1 MLNPNKTGLIV
12 GVFFGIVHL
21 VWAVFV
27 ALGFAQAIMDWIYG
41 LHFMSNP
48 FYIVTFS
55 AGTAIL
61 LVLVT
66 FAVGY
71 VFGSVFAM
79 LWNAIKKTP

>member
-12 GVFFGIVHL
+12 GAFFGIMHL
-21 VWAVFV
+21 VWSVFV
-27 ALGFAQAIMDWIYG
+27 ATGIAQVLMDWIYG
-41 LHFMSNP
+41 LHFLNNP
-48 FYIVTFS
+48 FYISAFS
-55 AGTAIL
+55 AGTATL

-79 LWNAIKKTP
+79 LWNAIKKES